1 MNATDNNRIR
11 IVDLTRVIN
20 TEMPVFEKRIKPL
33 TIPWS
38 RLDVHGYDLELMF
51 MSTHTGTHMDAP
63 KHFNPKGYSI
73 DDVPLSNL
81 VSNAILVRVSKGA
94 DEYIT
99 KDDLKHLKDTNLD
112 LRGKSIVI
120 STGWEHEYNNSE
132 YYLDRNPGL
141 SKDAAEYIV
150 DAGIIQVGIDTAN
163 IDNAKDSKFTAHH
176 ILLSNNITI
185 VENLCN
191 LDSIKV
197 NSFTLLTLPL
207 KLKGAS
213 GSPVRALALL

>member
-1 MNATDNNRIR
+1 MDLKNNNR

-20 TEMPVFEKRIKPL
+20 IYMPVFEKRIKPL
-33 TIPWS
+33 LIPWS

-81 VSNAILVRVSKGA
+81 VSNTILVKVNKGA

-99 KDDLKHLKDTNLD
+99 KDDLKHVEDTNLD

-120 STGWEHEYNNSE
+120 STGWEHEYHNSE

-150 DAGIIQVGIDTAN
+150 DKGIIQVGIDTAN
-163 IDNAKDSKFTAHH
+163 IDHPKDSMFTVHH

-197 NSFTLLTLPL
+197 NSFTLITLPL
-207 KLKGAS
+207 KLEGAS
-213 GSPVRALALL
+213 GSPVRALALI